1 MGYRSLKKVL
11 GETNI
16 ERKCRWLFGLSLFV
30 LVFIAFGLVDY
41 IGERLVLRNTYQNG
55 HEWVRTFLFD
65 KHWETWETDT
75 AFKLVRQKMSDEL
88 LGERHEATVL
98 TPDRALVAEMEQ
110 QNFNT
115 RKGRNS
121 ELVPRLSLAKDE
133 EEEEILLKLQREF
146 ENQLAQREQLATTAP
161 TAVPTVDEPGIG
173 SVADL
178 PDAEP
183 ADYQKTQP
191 PIFATRPAPD
201 EGKFYYYEPVNLRE
215 GSCFACHEASY
226 GKFATAA
233 SDSTMAGQS
242 DLPFLVV
249 RVALPYDETRTAIN
263 RTRAILLAVGILTV
277 FLSMVAL
284 WMVVR
289 YVVIKPLGHL
299 REVSDSVSRGDLQQR
314 AEIHTNDEF
323 EDLASSFNKM
333 LRHLTEAQT
342 NLQQANVDLDAKV
355 DELAQLNM
363 RLHEMNR
370 LKGDFLATM
379 SHELRTPLN
388 SIIGFSEV
396 LVDIDSLSDKQKRY
410 AKTIQKSGRQL
421 LDMIN
426 DILDLAKLEA
436 GKMDLKLGEFRI
448 DTIISVQ
455 ADMVRALTEEKNID
469 LAVEI
474 EDDLPVLFQD
484 QAKVQQI
491 LTNLLS
497 NAIKFT
503 PEGGRIVVGARG
515 DRRGFVEIFVSDTGV
530 GIAEADREVIFEKFR
545 QGTVV
550 SRDNLTRE
558 YSGTGLGLSIVKELC
573 KLLGGEVSVDS
584 ELGKGSTFRV
594 LIPWMKADAP
604 QSVAKMNAKLDELT
618 RPRRKDFEDGDNGS
632 EPATVGFGERSNEA
646 H

>member
-1 MGYRSLKKVL
+1 MGYRSLKRVL

-16 ERKCRWLFGLSLFV
+16 ERKCRWLFGLCLFV
-30 LVFIAFGLVDY
+30 LVLVAFGLVDY
-41 IGERLVLRNTYQNG
+41 IGERLVMRNTYRNG
-55 HEWVRTFLFD
+55 REWVRTFLFD

-75 AFKLVRQKMSDEL
+75 EFKPFRQKMSDEL
-88 LGERHEATVL
+88 LGERHAAIVL

-110 QNFNT
+110 RKFNT
-115 RKGRNS
+115 RRGDNS
-121 ELVPRLSLAKDE
+121 ELVQRLWLPADETEEKILLDLSQRFDEHLTRKKEKLAAPAPQASDVDGSIADAGTDVPTSLAPEPLSL
-133 EEEEILLKLQREF
+133 Q
-146 ENQLAQREQLATTAP
+146 
-161 TAVPTVDEPGIG
+161 
-173 SVADL
+173 
-178 PDAEP
+178 
-183 ADYQKTQP
+183 
-191 PIFATRPAPD
+191 PIFATRPAPS
-201 EGKFYYYEPVNLRE
+201 EGMFYYYEPVNLRE
-215 GSCFACHEASY
+215 GSCLSCHEGMY
-226 GKFATAA
+226 GKYATAA
-233 SDSTMAGQS
+233 SDTSVAQQS

-284 WMVVR
+284 WVVVR

-299 REVSDSVSRGDLQQR
+299 RDVSDSVSRGDLQQR

-333 LRHLTEAQT
+333 LRHLTEAQAD
-342 NLQQANVDLDAKV
+342 LQRMNVDLDAKV

-379 SHELRTPLN
+379 THELRTPLN

-436 GKMDLKLGEFRI
+436 GKMDLKLSEFRI
-448 DTIISVQ
+448 DQIISVQ
-455 ADMVRALTEEKNID
+455 VDMVRALTEEKNID
-469 LAVEI
+469 LQVDNE
-474 EDDLPVLFQD
+474 EDLPTLFQD

-503 PEGGRIVVGARG
+503 PEGGRIVVGARAE
-515 DRRGFVEIFVSDTGV
+515 RRGFVEVFVSDTGV

-573 KLLGGEVSVDS
+573 KLLGGEVSVES

-604 QSVAKMNAKLDELT
+604 QAASRLNAKLDDMT
-618 RPRRKDFEDGDNGS
+618 RPRRIDFDRGDNRD
-632 EPATVGFGERSNEA
+632 EPATASAGERSA
-646 H
+646 DLH

>member
-16 ERKCRWLFGLSLFV
+16 ERKCRWLFGLCLFV
-30 LVFIAFGLVDY
+30 LVFVAFGLVDY

-65 KHWETWETDT
+65 KHWEVWETDT
-75 AFKLVRQKMSDEL
+75 GLKAVQQTMSDEL
-88 LGERHEATVL
+88 LGTRHEASVL
-98 TPDRALVAEMEQ
+98 TPDRALVAKMEEE
-110 QNFNT
+110 NFNT

-121 ELVPRLSLAKDE
+121 EWVPRLSLARDQ
-133 EEEEILLKLQREF
+133 EEEEILQKLQREF
-146 ENQLAQREQLATTAP
+146 ENQLAQRDQQASLTQP
-161 TAVPTVDEPGIG
+161 PPVDEPGVG

-178 PDAEP
+178 PDVQA
-183 ADYQKTQP
+183 ADASSRRMS
-191 PIFATRPAPD
+191 IFATRPAPS
-201 EGKFYYYEPVNLRE
+201 EGKFYYYEPVNLNE
-215 GSCFACHEASY
+215 GSCLACHIGTY
-226 GKFATAA
+226 GKFAVAA
-233 SDSTMAGQS
+233 SDTVSAGQGE
-242 DLPFLVV
+242 LPFLVV

-263 RTRAILLAVGILTV
+263 RTRAILLTVGILTV

-299 REVSDSVSRGDLQQR
+299 REVSDAVSRGDLHQR

-333 LRHLTEAQT
+333 LRHLTEAQA
-342 NLQQANVDLDAKV
+342 NLQRANIDLDAKV

-396 LVDIDSLSDKQKRY
+396 LVEIDSLNDKQKRY

-436 GKMDLKLGEFRI
+436 GKMDLKLSEFRI

-474 EDDLPVLFQD
+474 EDDLPVMFQD

-503 PEGGRIVVGARG
+503 PEGGRIVVGASADHRG
-515 DRRGFVEIFVSDTGV
+515 YIKMFVSDTGV

-550 SRDNLTRE
+550 TRDNLTRE

-573 KLLGGEVSVDS
+573 KLLGGEVSVES

-594 LIPWMKADAP
+594 LIPWMRAEAP
-604 QSVAKMNAKLDELT
+604 QAAAKLNAKLDEMT
-618 RPRRKDFEDGDNGS
+618 KPRRKDFENGDERA
-632 EPATVGFGERSNEA
+632 EPAAVGSNDRNGELT
-646 H
+646 

>member
-16 ERKCRWLFGLSLFV
+16 ERKCRWLFGLCLFV
-30 LVFIAFGLVDY
+30 LVFVAFGLVDY

-75 AFKLVRQKMSDEL
+75 AFRAVQQKMSDEL
-88 LGERHEATVL
+88 LGTRHEASVL
-98 TPDRALVAEMEQ
+98 TPDRGLVADMEER
-110 QNFNT
+110 NANT
-115 RKGRNS
+115 RTGRNS
-121 ELVPRLSLAKDE
+121 EPVPRLSLARDAA
-133 EEEEILLKLQREF
+133 EEEILLKLQREF
-146 ENQLAQREQLATTAP
+146 ENQLLQKEQAAT
-161 TAVPTVDEPGIG
+161 VPSVDEPGVG

-178 PDAEP
+178 PDVKPTDFREK
-183 ADYQKTQP
+183 QT
-191 PIFATRPAPD
+191 PIFATRPSPE
-201 EGKFYYYEPVNLRE
+201 EGKFYYYEPVNLNE
-215 GSCFACHEASY
+215 GSCYACHESQY
-226 GKFATAA
+226 GKYATAA
-233 SDSTMAGQS
+233 SDITTAGHS
-242 DLPFLVV
+242 ELPFVVV

-289 YVVIKPLGHL
+289 YVVIKPLEHL

-396 LVDIDSLSDKQKRY
+396 LVDIDSLNDKQKRY

-436 GKMDLKLGEFRI
+436 GKMDLRLGEFRI
-448 DTIISVQ
+448 ETIISVQ

-469 LAVEI
+469 LQVDI

-604 QSVAKMNAKLDELT
+604 QAVSKLNSKLDEMT
-618 RPRRKDFEDGDNGS
+618 KPHRKDFENSDGESESAAVGS
-632 EPATVGFGERSNEA
+632 GERNGELR
-646 H
+646 